1 MECSVVSVLEDGAI
15 VDGDVDSV
23 ESDEWVDP
31 ISSPMSWKC
40 GSLGDKASSSLSSP
54 SVDIIGME
62 LLLFRDWKGEGDSIG
77 GWLSLLFWEICVVD
91 DGKSLSFRLLEVRD
105 WDDCMKENG
114 EG

>member
-1 MECSVVSVLEDGAI
+1 MECSVVSVLMDGAI

-23 ESDEWVDP
+23 ESDEKVDP

-40 GSLGDKASSSLSSP
+40 GSFGDKASSSLSSP

-62 LLLFRDWKGEGDSIG
+62 LLLFRDRKGEGDSVG
-77 GWLSLLFWEICVVD
+77 GWLNLLFWEICVVD

-114 EG
+114 ES